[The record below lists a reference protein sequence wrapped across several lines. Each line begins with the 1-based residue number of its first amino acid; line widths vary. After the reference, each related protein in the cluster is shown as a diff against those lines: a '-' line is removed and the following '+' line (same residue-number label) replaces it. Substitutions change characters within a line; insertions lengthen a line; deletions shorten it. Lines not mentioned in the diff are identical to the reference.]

1 MSVFIWWVS
10 KQFVFLE
17 KIKIQTSKDSH
28 DSGIVM
34 KNCQL
39 M

>member
-1 MSVFIWWVS
+1 MSVFIWRVS
-10 KQFVFLE
+10 EQFVFLE
-17 KIKIQTSKDSH
+17 KFKIRTSKDGH